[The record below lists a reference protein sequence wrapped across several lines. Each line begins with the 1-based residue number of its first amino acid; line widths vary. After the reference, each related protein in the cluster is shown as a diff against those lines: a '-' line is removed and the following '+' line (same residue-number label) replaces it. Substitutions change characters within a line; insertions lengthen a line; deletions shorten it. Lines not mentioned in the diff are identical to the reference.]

1 MGENYTICVQN
12 RVKMSE
18 IEAFRGERRMTE
30 SGVRLR
36 INGEERTVRAR
47 TVAELVNELG
57 LDGRMIAVERNLE
70 VVPKSA
76 YAQTRLVDGDR
87 LEIVHMIGGG

>member
-1 MGENYTICVQN
+1 
-12 RVKMSE
+12 
-18 IEAFRGERRMTE
+18 MTGA
-30 SGVRLR
+30 GVRLR
-36 INGEERTVRAR
+36 INGEDRTVRAR
-47 TVAELVNELG
+47 TVAELVDELG

-76 YAQTRLVDGDR
+76 YAQTRLAEGDR

>member
-1 MGENYTICVQN
+1 
-12 RVKMSE
+12 MSK
-18 IEAFRGERRMTE
+18 RGIQ
-30 SGVRLR
+30 VR
-36 INGEERTVRAR
+36 INGEVRTVRAA
-47 TVAELVNELG
+47 TVAELLGELG

-76 YAQTRLVDGDR
+76 YGQTRLAEGDR